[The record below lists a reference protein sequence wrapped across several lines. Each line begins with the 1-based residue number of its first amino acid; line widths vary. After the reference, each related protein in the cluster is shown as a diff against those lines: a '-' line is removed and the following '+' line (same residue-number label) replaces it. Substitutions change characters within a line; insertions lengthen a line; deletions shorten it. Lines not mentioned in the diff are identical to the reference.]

1 MAYIDIIGFLAG
13 TFTTLALAPQAIKSW
28 KTKHTKDVSL
38 GWIIILT
45 IGVFLWIIYGILL
58 EALPVIVA
66 NSVTFILCVTVLVLK
81 IKYK

>member
-1 MAYIDIIGFLAG
+1 LAG
-13 TFTTLALAPQAIKSW
+13 AFTTAALAPQAIKSW

-66 NSVTFILCVTVLVLK
+66 NSVTFVLAVIVLVLK